1 MTDQTTTSQSTPPQ
15 PDQPEQQQHQYPLK
29 PCPGA
34 GAGSTTAVVTAEAG
48 LVGTNVDDQV
58 KQQVIASVSMFE
70 EMNPSRRSSHE
81 DCSLFYDAGTWGS
94 PDPDMVLL
102 AVCDGHGGRDMVD
115 YLEHGLVFH
124 VAEELKAPEVSSP
137 SPIEQE
143 TSTGAEAG
151 NTGGGPHHEEEHR
164 QDEIV
169 GGAGSHHIKNE
180 EGEVFIDDIPSRLE
194 RAFLMA
200 DIHSKC
206 LGVQTSGATVA
217 LCLVKRH
224 RDRTNDD
231 EEEKN
236 EVATAS
242 VNNGNNSKDNGRK
255 TSRSLPTWTIHAA
268 NAGDARVVVGHQGLA
283 TRLTHDH
290 RSDDPDE
297 VERIE
302 RAGGFLFKG
311 RVLGVLAVTRSLGD
325 HCMKE
330 YVIANPYC
338 KSITISKQGKDEP
351 TFILCACDGLFDVMS
366 DQDAVDFVLGHLDE
380 RDTIAQLLVK
390 EALRRGST
398 DNITATVAWL

>member
-1 MTDQTTTSQSTPPQ
+1 MTDQTMTSQSIPPQ
-15 PDQPEQQQHQYPLK
+15 LDKPEQRQHQYPFK
-29 PCPGA
+29 PCPG
-34 GAGSTTAVVTAEAG
+34 S
-48 LVGTNVDDQV
+48 GTV
-58 KQQVIASVSMFE
+58 KQQVIASVSTFE
-70 EMNPSRRSSHE
+70 EMNPSRRCSHE

-94 PDPDMVLL
+94 PDPDMALL
-102 AVCDGHGGRDMVD
+102 AVCDGHGGRDCVD

-124 VAEELKAPEVSSP
+124 IAEELKAPGSSSP
-137 SPIEQE
+137 SSSSSEQE
-143 TSTGAEAG
+143 TFTGTEARSG
-151 NTGGGPHHEEEHR
+151 GGGGPHHEEEHR
-164 QDEIV
+164 QDEV
-169 GGAGSHHIKNE
+169 LVTTGSHHQKNE
-180 EGEVFIDDIPSRLE
+180 EGEVVIDDIPSRLE

-224 RDRTNDD
+224 RDRPDDD
-231 EEEKN
+231 EEDKKD
-236 EVATAS
+236 VATTGT
-242 VNNGNNSKDNGRK
+242 NNDNRDEDNGWANSK
-255 TSRSLPTWTIHAA
+255 SLPTWTIHAA
-268 NAGDARVVVGHQGLA
+268 NAGDARVVVGHQGFA

-325 HCMKE
+325 HCMKD

-338 KSITISKQGKDEP
+338 KSITISKQDEDEP

-366 DQDAVDFVLGHLDE
+366 DQDAVDFVSDHLDE
-380 RDTIAQLLVK
+380 TDTIAQLLVK